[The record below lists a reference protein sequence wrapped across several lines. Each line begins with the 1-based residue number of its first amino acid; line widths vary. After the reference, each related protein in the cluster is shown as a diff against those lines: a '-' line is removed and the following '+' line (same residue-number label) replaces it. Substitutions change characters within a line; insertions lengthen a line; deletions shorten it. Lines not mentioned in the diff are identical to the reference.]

1 MRALVTG
8 ATGFLGA
15 RVVRAL
21 ADRGHDVR
29 AVVRPASDV
38 ARLAW
43 PGSVEIYRADLRG
56 QDDLSPA
63 FESVDVLVHLAAT
76 VAGDD
81 ESRWQGTAVATE
93 RLLESMKRS
102 KTNRLVLASSF
113 SCYDWT
119 KVRGQLTEETPLENR
134 GVYER
139 DSYAVAKLWQE
150 RLARRYAD
158 RHGWDLRVIRPGFI
172 WGKGNEWQA
181 GLGQPLGRHVV
192 VIGPTARPPLTH
204 VDNCAEAF
212 AVVTERD
219 EAAGQTFN
227 MVDGH
232 GVTSWRF
239 VKAYQR
245 GMNQPGWRLPIPYLV
260 GLAIAYLAQATSR
273 VLFGRQGKLPSILV
287 VRRFRARFR
296 PVDCQPDRLE
306 EVLGWSPPFDFREC
320 LARTFGSAQAP
331 AGAVSRSPEGH
342 DG

>member
-8 ATGFLGA
+8 ATGFLGS

-38 ARLAW
+38 TRLAW
-43 PGSVEIYRADLRG
+43 PRSVEIYRADLRG
-56 QDDLSPA
+56 RDDLSPA
-63 FESVDVLVHLAAT
+63 FEGVDVLVHLAAT

-81 ESRWQGTAVATE
+81 DSRWQGTVVATE
-93 RLLESMKRS
+93 RLLESMKRT

-119 KVRGQLTEETPLENR
+119 KAGNKLTEETPLEDR
-134 GVYER
+134 GVYDR
-139 DSYAVAKLWQE
+139 DSYAVAKVWQE
-150 RLARRYAD
+150 RLTRRYAD
-158 RHGWDLRVIRPGFI
+158 SHGWDLRVIRPGFI
-172 WGKGNEWQA
+172 WGRGNEWQA
-181 GLGQPLGRHVV
+181 GLGQPLGRHVI
-192 VIGPTARPPLTH
+192 VIGPMARPPLTH

-232 GVTSWRF
+232 ALSSWRF
-239 VKAYQR
+239 VEAYQR
-245 GMNQPGWRLPIPYLV
+245 GVNEPGWRLPIPYLA

-287 VRRFRARFR
+287 VRRFRARFK
-296 PVDCQPDRLE
+296 PVDCQPDRLKE
-306 EVLGWSPPFDFREC
+306 LLGWSPPFDFREC
-320 LARTFGSAQAP
+320 LARTSDSAHVP
-331 AGAVSRSPEGH
+331 MHAGCRPSEGH
-342 DG
+342 DD